1 MVRLLKR
8 GSVFVC
14 FLRSGVVGPALAS
27 TWEDL
32 CCSPAVDL
40 PIGFLESICSGKCK
54 ISQFMIEYPWP
65 LQRVYTEGG
74 RCAGL
79 DSPGADV

>member
-1 MVRLLKR
+1 MARLLKR
-8 GSVFVC
+8 GSVFAC

-40 PIGFLESICSGKCK
+40 PIGFIESICSGKRR
-54 ISQFMIEYPWP
+54 IS
-65 LQRVYTEGG
+65 
-74 RCAGL
+74 
-79 DSPGADV
+79 